1 MTLIIG
7 WLIISGAVIGGFLAA
22 GGHVAVLIQPFEYLM
37 ILGAATGAFVA
48 ANSGKT
54 IKATLGGFGTAI
66 KGSKYNKALYMET
79 LALLYNIFTRARK
92 EGLMAIEEDIED
104 PQNSALF
111 KEAPKVL
118 ADHHALEFITDYLRL
133 MVSST
138 LDVHQ
143 IDNLMDIDID
153 THHQEASM
161 PGNNI
166 AKMADAMPA
175 FGIVAAVLG
184 VVHVMESVSLPPAEL
199 GKLIAAALVGT
210 FLGIFVSYGYISPV
224 ANNLEHKVSDSTKYY
239 QSIKASMIA
248 FMNGYPPQ
256 VAAEFGRKVLF
267 SSERPGFQE
276 LEEFLKQ
283 KK

>member
-22 GGHVAVLIQPFEYLM
+22 GGHAAVLFQPFEYLM

-54 IKATLGGFGTAI
+54 IKATLGWFGTAI

-153 THHQEASM
+153 THHQEASL

-224 ANNLEHKVSDSTKYY
+224 ANNLEHKVNDSTKYY

>member
-1 MTLIIG
+1 MNVIIG
-7 WLIISGAVIGGFLAA
+7 WVLLFGAVLGGFALA
-22 GGHVAVLIQPFEYLM
+22 GGHLIVLVQPVEYL
-37 ILGAATGAFVA
+37 IIIGAAVAAFVGG
-48 ANSGKT
+48 NSGKT
-54 IKATLGGFGTAI
+54 MKATLGGFGTAI
-66 KGSKYNKALYMET
+66 KGSKYKKALYMET
-79 LALLYNIFTRARK
+79 LGLLYHIFTRARK

-111 KEAPKVL
+111 KEAPSVL
-118 ADHHALEFITDYLRL
+118 ADHHALDFITDYLRL

-153 THHQEASM
+153 THHQEASL
-161 PGNNI
+161 PGSNI
-166 AKMADAMPA
+166 AKIADGLPA

-184 VVHVMESVSLPPAEL
+184 VVHTMESVAEPPAVL
-199 GKLIAAALVGT
+199 GGLIAAALVGT
-210 FLGIFVSYGYISPV
+210 FLGILVSYGLVAPV
-224 ANNLEHKVSDSTKYY
+224 AANLEHKVNDSTKYY
-239 QSIKASMIA
+239 QSIKAAMIA

-267 SSERPGFQE
+267 SSDRPGFQE

-283 KK
+283 K

>member
-7 WLIISGAVIGGFLAA
+7 WVLLFASVIGGFVLA
-22 GGHVAVLIQPFEYLM
+22 GGHLIVLFQPVEYLM
-37 ILGAATGAFVA
+37 IVGAGVA
-48 ANSGKT
+48 AFIGGNSGKT
-54 IKATLGGFGTAI
+54 MKATMGGFGAAF
-66 KGSKYNKALYMET
+66 KGSKYKKALYMET
-79 LALLYNIFTRARK
+79 LALLYHIFTRARK
-92 EGLMAIEEDIED
+92 EGLMSIEEDIED
-104 PQNSALF
+104 PSNSALF
-111 KEAPKVL
+111 QEAPSVL
-118 ADHHALEFITDYLRL
+118 ADHHAVEFITDYLRL

-153 THHQEASM
+153 THHQEASL

-166 AKMADAMPA
+166 AKIGDGLPA

-184 VVHVMESVSLPPAEL
+184 VVHTMESVSEPPDVL
-199 GKLIAAALVGT
+199 GGLIAAALVGT
-210 FLGIFVSYGYISPV
+210 FLGIFIAYGVVGPV
-224 ANNLEHKVSDSTKYY
+224 AANLEHKVNDSTKYY
-239 QSIKASMIA
+239 QSIKAAMIA

-256 VAAEFGRKVLF
+256 VSAEFGRKVLF
-267 SSERPGFQE
+267 SSDRPGFQE

>member
-7 WLIISGAVIGGFLAA
+7 WIIISISVVGGFIMA
-22 GGHVAVLIQPFEYLM
+22 GGHVAVLIQPIEYLM
-37 ILGAATGAFVA
+37 IIGAAIAAFVGS
-48 ANSGKT
+48 NSGKT

-153 THHQEASM
+153 THHQEASL

-224 ANNLEHKVSDSTKYY
+224 ANNLEHKVNDSTKYY

-276 LEEFLKQ
+276 LEDFLKQ

>member
-7 WLIISGAVIGGFLAA
+7 WIIISISVVGGFIMA
-22 GGHVAVLIQPFEYLM
+22 GGHVAVLIQPIEYLM
-37 ILGAATGAFVA
+37 ILGAAIAAFVGS
-48 ANSGKT
+48 NSGKT

-153 THHQEASM
+153 THHQEASL

-224 ANNLEHKVSDSTKYY
+224 ANNLEHKVNDSTKYY

>member
-22 GGHVAVLIQPFEYLM
+22 GGHAAVLFQPFEYLM

-153 THHQEASM
+153 THHQEASL

-224 ANNLEHKVSDSTKYY
+224 ANNLEHKVNDSTKYY

>member
-22 GGHVAVLIQPFEYLM
+22 GGHVAVLVQPFEYLM

-153 THHQEASM
+153 THHQEASL

-224 ANNLEHKVSDSTKYY
+224 ANNLEHKVNDSTKYY

>member
-7 WLIISGAVIGGFLAA
+7 WIIISISVVGGFIMA
-22 GGHVAVLIQPFEYLM
+22 GGHVAVLVQPIEYLM
-37 ILGAATGAFVA
+37 ILGAAIAAFVGS
-48 ANSGKT
+48 NSGKT

-161 PGNNI
+161 PGSNI

-184 VVHVMESVSLPPAEL
+184 VVHVMESVTLPPAEL

-210 FLGIFVSYGYISPV
+210 FLGIFISYGYISPV
-224 ANNLEHKVSDSTKYY
+224 ANNLEHKVNDSTKYF

-276 LEEFLKQ
+276 LEDFLKQ

>member
-153 THHQEASM
+153 THHQEASL

>member
-1 MTLIIG
+1 MNVIIG
-7 WLIISGAVIGGFLAA
+7 WVLLFGSVIGGFAIA
-22 GGHVAVLIQPFEYLM
+22 GGHLVVLFQPIEYM
-37 ILGAATGAFVA
+37 IIIGAALAAFVGG
-48 ANSGKT
+48 NSGKT

-66 KGSKYNKALYMET
+66 KGSKYKKALYMET
-79 LALLYNIFTRARK
+79 LALLYHIFTRARK

-111 KEAPKVL
+111 KEAPSVL
-118 ADHHALEFITDYLRL
+118 ADHHALDFITDYLRL

-153 THHQEASM
+153 THHQEASL
-161 PGNNI
+161 PGTNI
-166 AKMADAMPA
+166 AKIADGLPA

-184 VVHVMESVSLPPAEL
+184 VVHTMESVAEPPAIL
-199 GKLIAAALVGT
+199 GGLIAAALVGT
-210 FLGIFVSYGYISPV
+210 FLGILVSYGLVGPV
-224 ANNLEHKVSDSTKYY
+224 AANLEHKVNDSTKYY
-239 QSIKASMIA
+239 QSIKAAMIA

-267 SSERPGFQE
+267 SSDRPGFQE

-283 KK
+283 K

>member
-1 MTLIIG
+1 MNVIIG
-7 WLIISGAVIGGFLAA
+7 WVLLFGAVIGGFTIA
-22 GGHVAVLIQPFEYLM
+22 GGHLAVLFQPIEYM
-37 ILGAATGAFVA
+37 IIIGAATAAFVGG
-48 ANSGKT
+48 NSGKT

-66 KGSKYNKALYMET
+66 KGSKYKKALYMET
-79 LALLYNIFTRARK
+79 LALLYHIFTRARK

-111 KEAPKVL
+111 KEAPSVL
-118 ADHHALEFITDYLRL
+118 ADHHALDFITDYLRL

-153 THHQEASM
+153 THHQEASL
-161 PGNNI
+161 PGTNI
-166 AKMADAMPA
+166 AKIADGLPA

-184 VVHVMESVSLPPAEL
+184 VVHTMESVAEPPAIL
-199 GKLIAAALVGT
+199 GGLIAAALVGT
-210 FLGIFVSYGYISPV
+210 FLGILVSYGLVGPV
-224 ANNLEHKVSDSTKYY
+224 AANLEHKVNDSTKYY
-239 QSIKASMIA
+239 QSIKAAMIA

-267 SSERPGFQE
+267 SSDRPGFQE
-276 LEEFLKQ
+276 LEDFLKQ
-283 KK
+283 K

>member
-7 WLIISGAVIGGFLAA
+7 WIIISISVVGGFIMA
-22 GGHVAVLIQPFEYLM
+22 GGHVAVLIQPIEYLM
-37 ILGAATGAFVA
+37 ILGAAIAAFVGS
-48 ANSGKT
+48 NSGKT

-153 THHQEASM
+153 THHQEASL

-166 AKMADAMPA
+166 AKMA
-175 FGIVAAVLG
+175 
-184 VVHVMESVSLPPAEL
+184 
-199 GKLIAAALVGT
+199 
-210 FLGIFVSYGYISPV
+210 
-224 ANNLEHKVSDSTKYY
+224 
-239 QSIKASMIA
+239 
-248 FMNGYPPQ
+248 
-256 VAAEFGRKVLF
+256 
-267 SSERPGFQE
+267 
-276 LEEFLKQ
+276 
-283 KK
+283 

>member
-7 WLIISGAVIGGFLAA
+7 WVLLFGSVIGGFILA
-22 GGHVAVLIQPFEYLM
+22 GGHIAVLIQPIEYLM
-37 ILGAATGAFVA
+37 IIGAGTAAFIGS
-48 ANSGKT
+48 NSGKT
-54 IKATLGGFGTAI
+54 MKATLKGFGMAF

-79 LALLYNIFTRARK
+79 LALLYHIFTRARK
-92 EGLMAIEEDIED
+92 EGLMSIEEDIED
-104 PQNSALF
+104 PSNSALF
-111 KEAPKVL
+111 QEAPSVL
-118 ADHHALEFITDYLRL
+118 ADHHAVEFITDYMRL

-153 THHQEASM
+153 THHQEASL
-161 PGNNI
+161 PGGNI
-166 AKMADAMPA
+166 AKIADGLPA

-184 VVHVMESVSLPPAEL
+184 VVHTMESVAEPPAVL
-199 GKLIAAALVGT
+199 GGLIAAALVGT
-210 FLGIFVSYGYISPV
+210 FLGILISYGIVGPV
-224 ANNLEHKVSDSTKYY
+224 AANLEHKVNDSTKYY
-239 QSIKASMIA
+239 QSIKAAMIA

-256 VAAEFGRKVLF
+256 VSAEFGRKVLF
-267 SSERPGFQE
+267 SSDRPGFQE

>member
-1 MTLIIG
+1 MNVIIG
-7 WLIISGAVIGGFLAA
+7 WILLFGSVIGGFAIA
-22 GGHVAVLIQPFEYLM
+22 GGHLVVLFQPIEYM
-37 ILGAATGAFVA
+37 IIIGAALAAFVGG
-48 ANSGKT
+48 NSGKT
-54 IKATLGGFGTAI
+54 MKATLGGFGTAI
-66 KGSKYNKALYMET
+66 KGSKYKKALYMET
-79 LALLYNIFTRARK
+79 LALLYHIFTRARK

-111 KEAPKVL
+111 KEAPSVL
-118 ADHHALEFITDYLRL
+118 ADHHALDFITDYLRL

-153 THHQEASM
+153 THHQEASL
-161 PGNNI
+161 PGTNI
-166 AKMADAMPA
+166 AKIADGLPA

-184 VVHVMESVSLPPAEL
+184 VVHTMESVAEPPAIL
-199 GKLIAAALVGT
+199 GGLIAAALVGT
-210 FLGIFVSYGYISPV
+210 FLGILVSYGLVGPV
-224 ANNLEHKVSDSTKYY
+224 AANLEHKVNDSTKYY
-239 QSIKASMIA
+239 QSIKAAMIA

-267 SSERPGFQE
+267 SSDRPGFQE

-283 KK
+283 K